1 MKLKAFLLGLCV
13 ALVST
18 VSAQQKVIDSLE
30 SVLKRAKGNEKIE
43 ILQKLSTLYL
53 NESSQKAFK
62 TAFQAYHY
70 ATFTNNSSIL
80 SDSYFTLGIL
90 HFKTSDFDSAKIYL
104 NKALKTSVTNAQTAE
119 ILDNLGTIYKDLSSY
134 DSSLLFHNQA
144 LRLQQVLGNRDA
156 VAVCYKNIGNV
167 YMQMAKYE
175 DALDYYKLSMEE
187 YELSDDKKSAAS
199 LCNNI
204 SSAYVGMNRYADAL
218 SYLTKAVDIQT
229 EIGDKKGVAYTLNG
243 IGNFYFRL
251 KIYDKAQE
259 YYTKSL
265 ELRQSLGDKNDIAAS
280 LFNIATVHRDLGN
293 SREALKYYGNA
304 LELREQTNNKEA
316 QALILNAIGGTYKNQ
331 QQYGKALKNYEDALA
346 LNEKVGS
353 RKAIASS
360 YERLGMI
367 CRDTAMTNKSPIL
380 YKLAVK
386 YYNSAIQE
394 YLSINDSVNAARIS
408 NFFGNLH
415 KDFGDFQSAMKLYN
429 SAYGLYAK
437 NELGQAYVLFNQGK
451 LLAEQKS
458 AEAEK
463 YLSDALAKAQNCEE
477 KVLVCDITHSLYLL
491 KKSQGQ
497 TEQALNYYEKYVALY
512 DEIEAAKNKERIA
525 ELEFE
530 SDMKVLEHINE
541 NQQLKL
547 NEEISKQTQSKYFII
562 VLSIILLGIVT
573 FSLLLYRMYA
583 QKKKAFA
590 MLYQKQL
597 EVEAAYEDIKTVNE
611 TLEQKNTQIHD
622 SLTYAKRIQKAIFPS
637 QEDISTIFPKNFI
650 FNLPKGVVSG
660 DFYWMSEVDGKTFI
674 AVVDCT
680 GHGVPGACMSMVGNM
695 ILNQIINEKKV
706 SDPVEIL
713 KQLDDEII
721 KTLRQDVE
729 TDTQEDG
736 MTISLIRYDRQK
748 SEICFSGAGQK
759 ITVVSDGKPQTY
771 CTSLFPIGGLTT
783 HKQDKQ
789 ATFKNEIIP
798 VAENTTVYMYTDGF
812 IDQFGAG
819 KNEKFSSQQF
829 ENMIADM
836 QMMDMSEQYLHLSR
850 ALDSWKGDEKQTDD
864 ILIVGISF

>member
-13 ALVST
+13 VLVST
-18 VSAQQKVIDSLE
+18 ASAQQKTIDSLE
-30 SVLKRAKGNEKIE
+30 SILERAKGNEKIE
-43 ILQKLSTLYL
+43 VLQKLSSLYL
-53 NESSQKAFK
+53 NESTQKAFK

-70 ATFTNNSSIL
+70 ATFTNNPSIL
-80 SDSYFTLGIL
+80 SDSYYTLGIL
-90 HFKTSDFDSAKIYL
+90 HFKTSDFDSAKFYL

-156 VAVCYKNIGNV
+156 VAICYKNIGNV

-187 YELSDDKKSAAS
+187 YELSDDKKAAAA

-229 EIGDKKGVAYTLNG
+229 EIDDRQGVAYTLNG

-259 YYTKSL
+259 YYTKSF

-293 SREALKYYGNA
+293 YREALKYYGNA

-346 LNEKVGS
+346 LNEKIGS

-380 YKLAVK
+380 YKLAAK

-394 YLSINDSVNAARIS
+394 YLNINDSVNAARIS

-429 SAYGLYAK
+429 SAYSLYAK

-451 LLAEQKS
+451 LLAEQKNN
-458 AEAEK
+458 EAEK
-463 YLSDALAKAQNCEE
+463 YLSDALSKAQKCEE
-477 KVLVCDITHSLYLL
+477 KDLVCDITHSLYLL

-497 TEQALNYYEKYVALY
+497 TEQALNYYEKYVTLN

-547 NEEISKQTQSKYFII
+547 NEEISKRSQSKIFII
-562 VLSIILLGIVT
+562 VLSIILVVIII

-597 EVEAAYEDIKTVNE
+597 EVEVAYEDIKTVNE
-611 TLEQKNTQIHD
+611 TLEQKNMQIHD
-622 SLTYAKRIQKAIFPS
+622 SLTYAKKIQKAIFPS
-637 QEDISTIFPKNFI
+637 QEDVSNIFPKNFI

-660 DFYWMSEVDGKTFI
+660 DFYWMSEVDGNI
-674 AVVDCT
+674 YVAVADCT

-706 SDPVEIL
+706 SEPSEIL

-729 TDTQEDG
+729 TETQEDG
-736 MTISLIRYDRQK
+736 MSISLIRYDRQK
-748 SEICFSGAGQK
+748 SEIYFSGAGQK

-771 CTSLFPIGGLTT
+771 CTSLFSIGGLTM

-789 ATFKNEIIP
+789 STFKNEIIP
-798 VAENTTVYMYTDGF
+798 ITENTTLYMYTDGF
-812 IDQFGAG
+812 IDQFGAE
-819 KNEKFSSQQF
+819 KNEKFSPQQF

-836 QMMDMSEQYLHLSR
+836 QTMDMSEQYIHVSR
-850 ALDSWKGDEKQTDD
+850 TLDSWEGDEKQTDD